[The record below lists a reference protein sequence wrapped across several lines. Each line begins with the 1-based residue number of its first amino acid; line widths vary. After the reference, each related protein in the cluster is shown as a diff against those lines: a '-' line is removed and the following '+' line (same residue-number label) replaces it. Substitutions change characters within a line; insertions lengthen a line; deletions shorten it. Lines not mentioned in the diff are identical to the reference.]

1 MKAAALAF
9 VLLIGAAIV
18 LAFANTLNSWVLG
31 GLIGG
36 LAAILLSIPI
46 SLALFTILARRHDE
60 QLYAQGQEQEDE
72 VVFDDEEYAE
82 VYEAEAYILP
92 SDDEQYFELQDR
104 RISERR
110 NVPSPSYPGLPAA
123 GAPGRRGLGRAF
135 RDGADRT
142 HLSGGSVS
150 RCVP

>member
-60 QLYAQGQEQEDE
+60 QLYAQEQEEE
-72 VVFDDEEYAE
+72 VVFDEEYAE
-82 VYEAEAYILP
+82 VEADAYVLP
-92 SDDEQYFELQDR
+92 SGDEQYLGLQQQ
-104 RISERR
+104 RIS
-110 NVPSPSYPGLPAA
+110 
-123 GAPGRRGLGRAF
+123 
-135 RDGADRT
+135 
-142 HLSGGSVS
+142 
-150 RCVP
+150 